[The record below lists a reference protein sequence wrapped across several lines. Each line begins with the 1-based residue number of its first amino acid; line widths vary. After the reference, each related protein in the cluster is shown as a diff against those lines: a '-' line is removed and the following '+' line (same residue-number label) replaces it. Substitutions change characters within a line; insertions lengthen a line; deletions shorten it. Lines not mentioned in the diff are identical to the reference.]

1 LKLLDG
7 DATDSETAR
16 VGLGTHDPTMPRPAR
31 PAIYGTNA
39 VRSVIGVLEVVEEVA
54 RALKA
59 DESGGDLKNFYT
71 YLVAYCKLIRDHLS
85 RVQVFV
91 PDSANELFSRIL
103 DELQTGSYLGG
114 DCDADGFQSFCLLWN
129 TVRKLDDRRQKVM
142 VIKTFFTGNASPEE
156 RDGIIQSLERY
167 EDELRVSYPE
177 DPSQWA
183 RDDFAIQRKVHEPS
197 YGICNAAQ
205 SIFKALTSCVDCAC
219 PIQHQFGAR
228 LSLGTYRKIEA
239 PQDTTQPS
247 DESENQLDFDMFLS
261 MQHDWHEVCIHT
273 PQEKVVQWAMDGGP
287 TGNARKAAAK
297 AKTQRVKN
305 LCDPI
310 AKISTLAA
318 RRLELR
324 VTRGR
329 LFKLRSEVST
339 SLIDKSREPV
349 SLEHLLKGGSRSF
362 TERTRR
368 ILAVMLS
375 SAVLHLHDT
384 PWLQDT
390 WNSSHVLFFRTTS
403 SAVPLRPFVQAPLSR
418 LGEDEETCEIP
429 DYDSEDDDDGVDPDD
444 IDPDDLDPDDFMQ
457 HPCPILVM
465 LAVMLMEVYFAVPFS
480 VLAKRFNVE
489 LSPDNSASSKS
500 ALCIDADLV
509 FRACR
514 GEIPENSQFHRAVE
528 ACLDQSVWEDEGGE
542 KLDDKA
548 LQEKIYMEVVLP
560 LETELSQAYSS
571 IALEDLDRFAQS
583 LDLASWDQTIVDT
596 SSESVE
602 RDQVVAPLAHSS
614 LPDLHLT
621 NSASSLDPR
630 QTYSVS
636 PAATPPYL
644 PPPQSSHFSPAQVPY
659 RIGRLDD
666 PHWSTPNLAA
676 PTVVPQLASLPP
688 LLPTDIDYQASR
700 LFDDETIPESRAR
713 ET

>member
-1 LKLLDG
+1 
-7 DATDSETAR
+7 
-16 VGLGTHDPTMPRPAR
+16 MPRPAR
-31 PAIYGTNA
+31 PAFCDTNA

-54 RALKA
+54 RVLKA
-59 DESGGDLKNFYT
+59 DESSGDLKNFYA

-85 RVQVFV
+85 RVQAFI
-91 PDSANELFSRIL
+91 PDTPNQLFSRIL
-103 DELQTGSYLGG
+103 DQLQTGSYLGG
-114 DCDADGFQSFCLLWN
+114 DGDAAEFQSFCLLWN
-129 TVRKLDDRRQKVM
+129 TVRKLDDRRQKVK
-142 VIKTFFTGNASPEE
+142 VIKTFFAGNASPEE
-156 RDGIIQSLERY
+156 RDGTIQSLERY
-167 EDELRVSYPE
+167 EDELRASYPE
-177 DPSQWA
+177 DASQWE
-183 RDDFAIQRKVHEPS
+183 RDDFAVQRKVHEPS

-205 SIFKALTSCVDCAC
+205 SIFKALTSCVDCPC
-219 PIQHQFGAR
+219 PIQHRFGAR
-228 LSLGTYRKIEA
+228 LSLGTYRRVET
-239 PQDTTQPS
+239 PPEEEPR
-247 DESENQLDFDMFLS
+247 DEGENQLDFDMFLS

-273 PQEKVVQWAMDGGP
+273 PQEKAVQWAMDGEP
-287 TGNARKAAAK
+287 RGNAKKAAAK
-297 AKTQRVKN
+297 PKTQRVRN

-339 SLIDKSREPV
+339 SLIDKTKEPV
-349 SLEHLLKGGSRSF
+349 SLQHLLKGGSRSF

-384 PWLQDT
+384 PWLRDT

-403 SAVPLRPFVQAPLSR
+403 SAVPLRPFVQAPLSKF
-418 LGEDEETCEIP
+418 GEEELASEGS
-429 DYDSEDDDDGVDPDD
+429 DYDSDDDDGVDPDD
-444 IDPDDLDPDDFMQ
+444 IDPDDLDPDDLDPDDFMQ
-457 HPCPILVM
+457 HQCPILVM

-480 VLAKRFNVE
+480 VLAKRYNVE
-489 LSPDNSASSKS
+489 LSPDNSESSKS
-500 ALCIDADLV
+500 ARCIDTELV

-528 ACLDQSVWEDEGGE
+528 ACLNPSLWEDEEGE

-548 LQEKIYMEVVLP
+548 LREKIYMEVVLP

-583 LDLASWDQTIVDT
+583 LDLASWDQTIAVPN
-596 SSESVE
+596 SESVE
-602 RDQVVAPLAHSS
+602 RDDIVAPLAHSS

-636 PAATPPYL
+636 PGATSPYP
-644 PPPQSSHFSPAQVPY
+644 PPPQSSHFSPAQGPY
-659 RIGRLDD
+659 RIDRSDD
-666 PHWSTPNLAA
+666 PRWSTPNLA
-676 PTVVPQLASLPP
+676 TSFIVPQFASPP
-688 LLPTDIDYQASR
+688 PPPPTEIDYQASR
-700 LFDDETIPESRAR
+700 FFDDETIPESRAR